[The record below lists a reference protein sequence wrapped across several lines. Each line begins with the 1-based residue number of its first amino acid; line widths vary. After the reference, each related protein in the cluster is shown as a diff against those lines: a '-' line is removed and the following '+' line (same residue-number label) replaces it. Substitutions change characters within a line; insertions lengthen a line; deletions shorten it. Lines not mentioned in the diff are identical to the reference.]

1 MLKRVIFD
9 LDNTLMPWKEE
20 YKEAAIKT
28 IKECNLNIDY
38 ESFDKLCDLYEE
50 EYKAYKTSNMANLLS
65 KITNT
70 KIDEKVIKVWLKYL
84 GDMSEKDEKLIDLLE
99 YLSQKYELVIL
110 TNWFISSQIKR
121 LEKAQIKDYF
131 IDIIGGDE
139 FIKPSKESFQKAM
152 GNHKAIE
159 CLMVGDSYKTD
170 IKGAKDIGIKTIEIT
185 DKKSKD
191 TIKEI
196 YELKE
201 LL

>member
-121 LEKAQIKDYF
+121 LENGDLGKEEIEKRIKMQLTNEQKIDKIKQLKKEFF
-131 IDIIGGDE
+131 IIDTSNN
-139 FIKPSKESFQKAM
+139 PKE
-152 GNHKAIE
+152 NE
-159 CLMVGDSYKTD
+159 
-170 IKGAKDIGIKTIEIT
+170 
-185 DKKSKD
+185 
-191 TIKEI
+191 
-196 YELKE
+196 YEE
-201 LL
+201 LLKKEGLYE